1 MKIKFNQNG
10 HVQLLPIVA
19 VIAIFICAAGFS
31 VYKHQNQSSKNQT
44 NHSTKQA
51 PVLFTDP
58 TKSYTFT
65 YPANWKVK
73 TPKPIKDWSDD
84 AQLTWISFPGSP
96 VPDPMNVSFDKTPK
110 QAKEQSALLE
120 TYKKSSNNEIEE
132 LQINGYK
139 AFHEKIEFGEKGKI
153 DSIEDRYLIVNKDN
167 SSLYYIIGIKSND
180 DELGVHYDATNKT
193 QDFLSIVKSTKF
205 LN

>member
-1 MKIKFNQNG
+1 MKTHLSQKG
-10 HVQLLPIVA
+10 HAHLLLVA
-19 VIAIFICAAGFS
+19 VVVVALIGVVGFRS
-31 VYKHQNQSSKNQT
+31 YSHREQT
-44 NHSTKQA
+44 PKQQTVKQA
-51 PVLFTDP
+51 SLLFTDP
-58 TKSYTFT
+58 TGSYSFT
-65 YPANWKVK
+65 YPSNWKVK
-73 TPKPIKDWSDD
+73 TPKPIKDWSDE

-120 TYKKSSNNEIEE
+120 TYKKSGGSDIEE
-132 LQINGYK
+132 LQINGNK
-139 AFHEKIEFGEKGKI
+139 AFHEKIEFGDKGKI
-153 DSIEDRYLIVNKDN
+153 DSVEDRYLIINKDN

-180 DELGVHYDATNKT
+180 SELGVHYDATNKT